1 MPIPPSEDRFQV
13 DNRDPAISKKE
24 SMQTRYNSESYTRIY
39 DGRYR
44 QLQREKWEVLQ
55 PHLPNME
62 GYWLDFGVGTGLTW
76 EVATSYAH
84 PKHTTPT
91 TTSTISTSSTL
102 SIHSSLFS
110 TSYRYIGCDLARGM
124 LQQFLNKLSS
134 LDEQRGD
141 IAKTLPVN
149 LICCDGEHLP
159 LRNTVFDAVIS
170 LTTIQNLPNPSQGIA
185 EMIRVATSTAPLG
198 ISVLQKSLPRERW
211 EELLAAEM
219 TPPDNIDMPKR
230 TVETLNLNSR
240 EYQEDWI
247 FLIKSDLQFT

>member
-76 EVATSYAH
+76 EVATSKAH
-84 PKHTTPT
+84 PTHIKHSTP
-91 TTSTISTSSTL
+91 STY
-102 SIHSSLFS
+102 SSLSS

-124 LQQFLNKLSS
+124 LHQFLNKLSS
-134 LDEQRGD
+134 LDKQLGD
-141 IAKTLPVN
+141 KAKTLPVN

-159 LRNTVFDAVIS
+159 LRNALFDTVIS
-170 LTTIQNLPNPSQGIA
+170 LTTLQNLPNPSCGVA
-185 EMIRVATSTAPLG
+185 EMIRVATSTALLG

-211 EELLAAEM
+211 EELLATIIAPSE
-219 TPPDNIDMPKR
+219 NFGVSNR
-230 TVETLNLNSR
+230 RVETLNIDSR

-247 FLIKSDLQFT
+247 FLIMLDPENL

>member
-44 QLQREKWEVLQ
+44 QLQREKWEALQ
-55 PHLPNME
+55 PHLPKIE

-76 EVATSYAH
+76 EVATSNPH
-84 PKHTTPT
+84 LEHT
-91 TTSTISTSSTL
+91 TTSAPSSPSTL
-102 SIHSSLFS
+102 FSS
-110 TSYRYIGCDLARGM
+110 SYRYIGCDLARGM
-124 LQQFLNKLSS
+124 IQQFLNKLSS

-141 IAKTLPVN
+141 DAETLPVN

-159 LRNTVFDAVIS
+159 LRNTLFDAIIS
-170 LTTIQNLPNPSQGIA
+170 LTTLQNLPHPSQGIA
-185 EMIRVATSTAPLG
+185 EIVRVANSTAPFG
-198 ISVLQKSLPRERW
+198 ISVLQKSLPWERW
-211 EELLAAEM
+211 EELLVAKM
-219 TPPDNIDMPKR
+219 IPSGNLNTSKR
-230 TVETLNLNSR
+230 KVETLNINSR

-247 FLIKSDLQFT
+247 FLITLDPEN